1 MKVAKLPPPLNFT
14 TVILFNKKCGII
26 YCVWIKLSCSQILT
40 HSTLKH
46 KVNKALIVSNI
57 MHSARLCVLV
67 FVSAVLTK
75 YFIFSQQNLIVSYLF
90 ILNHKNT
97 TFVIRY
103 KKPRI
108 ACKDGIHNEVLFRRI
123 SKPNLA
129 YDVHESTVKRPSDNN
144 SLMHMV

>member
-1 MKVAKLPPPLNFT
+1 ML
-14 TVILFNKKCGII
+14 
-26 YCVWIKLSCSQILT
+26 
-40 HSTLKH
+40 
-46 KVNKALIVSNI
+46 
-57 MHSARLCVLV
+57 SARLCVLV

-90 ILNHKNT
+90 ILNHKNP

-108 ACKDGIHNEVLFRRI
+108 AYKDGIHNEVLFRRI

-129 YDVHESTVKRPSDNN
+129 YDVHESTVKRPSDNQ
-144 SLMHMV
+144 LFDAHGLRFLLTIYVAFLTQQQ